1 LDVGLSNENFQKK
14 YYDWPVSYHGTSSEA
29 IFAIISNG
37 FKSNSGCWIGKN
49 EKAVYLTP
57 SIVYASHPRYAKI

>member
-1 LDVGLSNENFQKK
+1 MSNEKFAETYK
-14 YYDWPVSYHGTSSEA
+14 DWPVAYHGTSSKA
-29 IFAIISNG
+29 IFSIFANG
-37 FKSNSGCWIGKN
+37 FKSFPGCWIASN